1 MKLFMGFLINSMRTV
16 LHKGDSKARD
26 YVWSSYPSSCGEEWE
41 KHPSQRTVIFFC
53 YAGWLVS
60 CEQKKLAGEH
70 QLESCTV
77 VRWWKP
83 HTALCILGLL
93 CTCYLLT
100 TLPHHP
106 CPNKP
111 SPWPGPRRCSSWWD
125 PGSPSEPVFGLLC
138 NIHKLLEPDWREV
151 SLFSSNN

>member
-1 MKLFMGFLINSMRTV
+1 MHTA
-16 LHKGDSKARD
+16 LHKGDSKARGN
-26 YVWSSYPSSCGEEWE
+26 VWSSSPRACGEEWE
-41 KHPSQRTVIFFC
+41 EHPSQSMVVFSC

-60 CEQKKLAGEH
+60 CEHKRLAGEH

-93 CTCYLLT
+93 CTYYLLT

-111 SPWPGPRRCSSWWD
+111 SPWPVLRSCSSCWD
-125 PGSPSEPVFGLLC
+125 LGSPAEPILGPLC
-138 NIHKLLEPDWREV
+138 NIHKLLEPDWLKV
-151 SLFSSNN
+151 SFFSSNN